1 MHLTGPGSR
10 LELNDVDQVD
20 INALFDEVYEPLY
33 RYCHRLTGDP
43 DAADDLAQEAFV
55 RLLDRGPRGPNRGLR
70 VWMFRVATNL
80 IRDAA
85 RQGQNRRRILA
96 GTPQP
101 DPVPSAEREM
111 ERSEE
116 IREVRAALDQLAP
129 RDREVLLLRQ
139 EGFSYREIAQ
149 VVNVA
154 PTSVGTL
161 LARSLKR
168 FASVYTK
175 EKQGNGT
182 SG

>member
-1 MHLTGPGSR
+1 M
-10 LELNDVDQVD
+10 D
-20 INALFDEVYEPLY
+20 INALFDEVYPSLF

-43 DAADDLAQEAFV
+43 DAADDMAQEAFV
-55 RLLDRGPRGPNRGLR
+55 RLLDRGPRGPQHGLR

-85 RQGQNRRRILA
+85 RQGQTRRRILA
-96 GTPQP
+96 GVNPP
-101 DPVPSAEREM
+101 GPAPSPELEM

-116 IREVRAALDQLAP
+116 IQEVRAALNQLAP

-139 EGFSYREIAQ
+139 EGFSYKEIAQ
-149 VVNVA
+149 MVDVA

-161 LARSLKR
+161 LARALNR
-168 FASVYTK
+168 FASVYSK
-175 EKQGNGT
+175 EKKGNGT